1 MGVFARVVVG
11 VDGTDWGF
19 EALRQALL
27 LAPEATSTVS
37 AVTALDTA
45 PAVHTGIH
53 AAHFAELLEE
63 EAAEACA
70 SAERII
76 DGRTGAAARV
86 VRGKPAAVLR
96 RERDELSATLVAL
109 GGRRSSRF
117 LGIMLGDTGTELLH
131 DAKCSV
137 LLVLPADE
145 GTWQPRE
152 IVVGLDSSSHAQ
164 AALQTADELAER
176 LGGSIE
182 VVSATGGKPIERGAA
197 WASRVQSWDPS
208 HPVHALVD
216 RSRDAD
222 LVVVAH
228 EAYTASARSAVSAN
242 ELHTRRTARRS
253 SFTNRRLVSDAAHAA
268 AARPSDGEA
277 QVGDP
282 GRGPSGSRSY
292 LFLMRTAN
300 PRMR

>member
-37 AVTALDTA
+37 AVTALDTG

-53 AAHFAELLEE
+53 AAQFAELLEE

-76 DGRTGAAARV
+76 DGRAGAAARV

-137 LLVLPADE
+137 LLALPADE

-152 IVVGLDSSSHAQ
+152 IIVGLDSSSHAQ
-164 AALQTADELAER
+164 AALQAADELAGR
-176 LGGSIE
+176 FGGSIE

-197 WASRVQSWDPS
+197 WASRVQSWDPA
-208 HPVHALVD
+208 HPVHALVG
-216 RSRDAD
+216 RSRHAD
-222 LVVVAH
+222 LVVV
-228 EAYTASARSAVSAN
+228 
-242 ELHTRRTARRS
+242 
-253 SFTNRRLVSDAAHAA
+253 
-268 AARPSDGEA
+268 
-277 QVGDP
+277 
-282 GRGPSGSRSY
+282 GSRGVHGIRAIGSVSE
-292 LFLMRTAN
+292 RVAHQAHCTALVVHE
-300 PRMR
+300 PASH